1 MHKTGLQGT
10 PMDLDSVHVSAP
22 AAPTPRLASRR
33 CPPEGRSGVHEA
45 HRLGSWLR
53 DIILG
58 GQDGLVNVLG
68 IVLGAT
74 AAGADTRRLGAAA
87 LAAAGGACLSVGRR

>member
-1 MHKTGLQGT
+1 MHKTGFQGT
-10 PMDLDSVHVSAP
+10 PIDLDSVRVSAP
-22 AAPTPRLASRR
+22 ATSTTGSASPH
-33 CPPEGRSGVHEA
+33 CTPEGRTGVHEA

-74 AAGADTRRLGAAA
+74 AAGAETRILIAAT
-87 LAAAGGACLSVGRR
+87 AGGDANAKNG